1 MFQPGEELLWKE
13 VNNYHRFFYGT
24 IRSYEV
30 QREIDH
36 VELDKNDL
44 NQPQYGQVLPYKF

>member
-13 VNNYHRFFYGT
+13 VNNYHRFSYGI

-30 QREIDH
+30 QREMDH
-36 VELDKNDL
+36 VELHKNDL
-44 NQPQYGQVLPYKF
+44 